1 MNTTPELLKALSENL
16 ASLSELILNLIEEE
30 KAEEPKP
37 AIEIF
42 EVRSK
47 LAEYSQAGFTSEIR
61 ALLRKFGAAKLSEV
75 DPKDYEALL
84 AEAEKLND

>member
-16 ASLSELILNLIEEE
+16 ASLSELILNLIE
-30 KAEEPKP
+30 EEPKP